1 MTKTREL
8 KILHDS
14 LQKEKERRGR
24 ERRGSER
31 GVAVWLP
38 FLPFT
43 LPPSLPCPPAPSPR
57 RHKQGQQTGT
67 DVIHLSHF
75 PRVLHAL
82 NSPLDLTQLI
92 AEAMVHGGEGGGGK
106 EATEREDMG
115 RLIKRKETE
124 HIMER
129 ITNGGYH

>member
-1 MTKTREL
+1 M
-8 KILHDS
+8 
-14 LQKEKERRGR
+14 GW
-24 ERRGSER
+24 ER
-31 GVAVWLP
+31 GVAEWLP
-38 FLPFT
+38 FPSFSQS
-43 LPPSLPCPPAPSPR
+43 PSLPSPPSQPPR

-92 AEAMVHGGEGGGGK
+92 AEAMVRGGEGGGGK
-106 EATEREDMG
+106 EETKREDMG
-115 RLIKRKETE
+115 RQIKRKEME
-124 HIMER
+124 DIMER

>member
-1 MTKTREL
+1 M
-8 KILHDS
+8 
-14 LQKEKERRGR
+14 
-24 ERRGSER
+24 
-31 GVAVWLP
+31 WLP
-38 FLPFT
+38 SPSLPFT
-43 LPPSLPCPPAPSPR
+43 KSPSLPSPPSAPPR

-106 EATEREDMG
+106 EAAEREDMG
-115 RLIKRKETE
+115 RPIKRKEME
-124 HIMER
+124 DIMER